1 MLVLDSSV
9 TLSWCFDD
17 EATPAVDAVMRRVAA
32 EGAVVPSLWRYEIAN
47 GLQMALRRKRIDAGF
62 RDRMLERIDLL
73 HIQLDSDSDGY
84 AWTAS
89 VQIAS
94 RHDLTVYDAAY
105 LELAQRRRV
114 DLATLDAALIGAA
127 AVGGVRTI
135 P

>member
-62 RDRMLERIDLL
+62 RERMLERIDLL